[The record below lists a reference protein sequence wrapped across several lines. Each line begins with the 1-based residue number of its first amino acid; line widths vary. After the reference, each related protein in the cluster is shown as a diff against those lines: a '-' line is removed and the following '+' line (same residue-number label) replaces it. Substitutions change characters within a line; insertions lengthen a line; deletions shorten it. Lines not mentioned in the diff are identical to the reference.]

1 MHELA
6 ITQNLLDI
14 ALNEAEKHGAERIVA
29 IHLRVG
35 ALTQV
40 VPECVEFY
48 LESLAKG
55 TIAEGTKLEATIV
68 PLTAHCDRCD
78 LTFPVED
85 FCFLCPRCGG
95 AASVASG
102 RELYIESLEVE

>member
-6 ITQNLLDI
+6 ITRNILDI
-14 ALNEAEKHGAERIVA
+14 ALNEAEKHGAKRITA
-29 IHLRVG
+29 IHLKVG
-35 ALTQV
+35 ALTSV

-48 LESLAKG
+48 LEVLAKG
-55 TIAEGTKLEATIV
+55 TIAEGVRLETTIV
-68 PLTAHCDRCD
+68 PLTAHCHKCD

-85 FCFLCPRCGG
+85 NCFLCPRCGG
-95 AASVASG
+95 AASVVSG

>member
-1 MHELA
+1 MHELV
-6 ITQNLLDI
+6 ITQSILDI
-14 ALNEAEKHGAERIVA
+14 ALNEAEKHSAERIVA
-29 IHLRVG
+29 IHLKVG

-48 LESLAKG
+48 LGVLAKG
-55 TIAEGTKLEATIV
+55 TIAEGARLKTTIV
-68 PLTAHCDRCD
+68 PLTARCEKCD
-78 LTFPVED
+78 LIFPVEG

-95 AASVASG
+95 ATSVASG

>member
-6 ITQNLLDI
+6 ITREILNI
-14 ALNEAEKHGAERIVA
+14 ALDEARKHGAKRITA
-29 IHLRVG
+29 IHLKVG

-48 LESLAKG
+48 LEILAKG
-55 TIAEGTKLEATIV
+55 TIAEGAKLETTIV
-68 PLTAHCDRCD
+68 PLTAHCEKCD

-85 FCFLCPRCGG
+85 YCFLCPRCGG